1 MNTANPNLEAVAA
14 HVNVSEDGPVVM
26 VNLMKFKSPQDMQR
40 FASDSQRTS
49 DYIRALG
56 AERVYG
62 GLAGPEFCANDDW
75 DLVLLIRYP
84 TFAAVHQ
91 TLTEE
96 SIGSFVSTL
105 RDETIQDSR
114 FIVTTPLPAS

>member
-1 MNTANPNLEAVAA
+1 MSTANPNLEAVAA
-14 HVNVSEDGPVVM
+14 HAALSEDGPVVM

-40 FASDSQRTS
+40 FASDGQRTS
-49 DYIRALG
+49 DYISALG

-62 GLAGPEFCANDDW
+62 GLAGPEFCADDDW

-84 TFAAVHQ
+84 SFAVVHQ

-96 SIGSFVSTL
+96 SIGSFVASL
-105 RDETIQDSR
+105 RDETIEESR
-114 FIVTTPLPAS
+114 FIVTTALPDF